1 MAMDVRARG
10 TLVDSGAAAMAS
22 EARLAAL
29 KAAVM
34 DCGTYASGLQ
44 VEGRQDAVEGLYT
57 ALHLTVR
64 HLLYADGTPRGWQRA
79 ALLASDLRMRQTL
92 DALALDRV
100 GELQVRA
107 AALLELPAIV
117 SVESFEHITAAIATA
132 INTGAPRYNAGDIRG
147 CCVVYWGTI
156 QTLVAAPATRGFPNY
171 ARALGQLRAGAD
183 LEPPPF
189 PLDDAGVD
197 DYAWALRQA
206 FDAVLAMQG

>member
-1 MAMDVRARG
+1 MDMRARMV
-10 TLVDSGAAAMAS
+10 VDSGPSALAG

-44 VEGRQDAVEGLYT
+44 VEGRLDAVEGLYT
-57 ALHLTVR
+57 ALHLTAR

-79 ALLASDLRMRQTL
+79 AALASDLRTRQTL
-92 DALALDRV
+92 DALALDRL
-100 GELQVRA
+100 GELQLRA

-117 SVESFEHITAAIATA
+117 SVDSFEQITAAIANA
-132 INTGAPRYNAGDIRG
+132 INSGAPRYNAGDIRG
-147 CCVVYWGTI
+147 CCVVYWSAI

-171 ARALGQLRAGAD
+171 ARTLGQLRAVAD
-183 LEPPPF
+183 LEPPPY

-197 DYAWALRQA
+197 DYAWALRHA
-206 FDAVLAMQG
+206 LDAVLTVQG